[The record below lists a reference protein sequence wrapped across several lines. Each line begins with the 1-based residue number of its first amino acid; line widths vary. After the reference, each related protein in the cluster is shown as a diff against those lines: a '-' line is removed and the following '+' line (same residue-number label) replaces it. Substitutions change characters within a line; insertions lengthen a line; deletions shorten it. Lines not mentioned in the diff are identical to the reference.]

1 MARTRTH
8 EIHLRLNEQEYRALT
23 RNAKKCGLSQQA
35 YLRMMCLNKQPTERP
50 PMELIDILRN
60 VQQIN
65 NNMNQIAVKAN
76 ATGIVDGMAYWKN
89 VSWLKEVVSLLITEL
104 NK

>member
-76 ATGIVDGMAYWKN
+76 ATSMVDGMAYWKN

>member
-23 RNAKKCGLSQQA
+23 RNAKKCGLTQQA

-65 NNMNQIAVKAN
+65 NNMNQIAARAN
-76 ATGIVDGMAYWKN
+76 ANGFVDTAEYWKN
-89 VSWLKEVVSLLITEL
+89 VRWLKEVVSLLIAEINT
-104 NK
+104 

>member
-8 EIHLRLNEQEYRALT
+8 EIHLRLNEREYRALT
-23 RNAKKCGLSQQA
+23 RNAKKCGLTQQA

-50 PMELIDILRN
+50 PMDLIDVLRS

-65 NNMNQIAVKAN
+65 NNMNQIAMKAN
-76 ATGIVDGMAYWKN
+76 ATGMVDGTAYWKN
-89 VSWLKEVVSLLITEL
+89 ISWLQEVVSLLIAEI

>member
-8 EIHLRLNEQEYRALT
+8 EIHLRLNDWEYQWLM
-23 RNAKKCGLSQQA
+23 RNAAKCGLSQQA
-35 YLRMMCLNKQPTERP
+35 YLRKLCLDKQPTERP

-60 VQQIN
+60 IQQIN
-65 NNMNQIAVKAN
+65 NHMNQITMKAY
-76 ATGIVDGMAYWKN
+76 ATGAVDGMAYWKN